1 MIAEFDPSKRSLL
14 NAALFSIGRTGAMGA
29 LVLSLACLPSPGAE
43 VVAAPKPAV
52 AAAPHSS
59 VAPAA
64 SAAPAGAATGKVHRI
79 VFQVTIDGE
88 DHWNAVL
95 SQIENVQKGFA
106 PDKVEIEVVTHGN
119 ATGFVLARNKAV
131 SERIQKIES
140 TGAVFDYCA
149 NTQKKHNV
157 KAEELTP
164 GVVIIPSGL
173 VQVIKRQEE
182 GWSYIKG
189 GS

>member
-1 MIAEFDPSKRSLL
+1 MFANTLSFPRRFLSAAQVAPL
-14 NAALFSIGRTGAMGA
+14 AALA
-29 LVLSLACLPSPGAE
+29 LSMVVL
-43 VVAAPKPAV
+43 
-52 AAAPHSS
+52 
-59 VAPAA
+59 AA
-64 SAAPAGAATGKVHRI
+64 SAASAGAPATAAPAAPAALPAPTVPSAAAVPSEAGRAATGKVHRI

-88 DHWNAVL
+88 EHWNAVL

-119 ATGFVLARNKAV
+119 ASGFVLAKNKAV
-131 SERIQKIES
+131 SERIRKIAG

>member
-1 MIAEFDPSKRSLL
+1 MISKTTLSNRAFLT
-14 NAALFSIGRTGAMGA
+14 AALIGLAIPLA
-29 LVLSLACLPSPGAE
+29 SLPASAAE
-43 VVAAPKPAV
+43 AAANAAPK
-52 AAAPHSS
+52 S
-59 VAPAA
+59 APAA
-64 SAAPAGAATGKVHRI
+64 PATAPAGTGQAAPAATGKIHRI

-119 ATGFVLARNKAV
+119 ASGFVLAKNKAV
-131 SERIQKIES
+131 SERIRKIAS